1 MGEGAILSSID
12 FSTVEELAPHRD
24 GLLSL
29 FRSHCGSVGGMRLFV
44 AFNET
49 ANNAIFHA
57 NRCRPQSR
65 VRVEVRDEGD
75 SVAISVRSDE
85 GGFKHDLRLDPGV
98 FSDFSKESGRGV
110 QIVLHLVDEMRIEEA
125 GRVVVLRMDK
135 CDAPALA
142 PAPAPSPAPSEA
154 PADRTP
160 QQPFPLAV
168 EIAGFR
174 FNGMNL
180 LDMFGESMV
189 MWESATGRIV
199 YMNEAARVLY
209 DYTLAE
215 AEGLSIDDIFPSR
228 DGLTGRTFTV
238 TTTSHRKKN
247 GVFFPVQA
255 TCRSLARD
263 TEEIMMMVVADISP
277 ENLAR
282 DDVAMAS
289 AIQRGFLPGDL
300 TGEPGVEVRSIFRPM
315 FMISGDLFGYHWDSE
330 RRILNGYIFD
340 LMGHGVPAALQTSA
354 LLVLFRQAFE
364 DEEMSGASL
373 LEKLQWVNAVAAERF
388 LSDSFAAAIC
398 FTLDLGRMTM
408 SYCSAGINAFLHGEG
423 GIMRKVPSPGS
434 LLGLSRLVEFGS
446 GEVAARPGDYFI
458 FTSDGF
464 LDLMQDSGDLK
475 MQFHEAYDH
484 LFSIGYSGAS
494 RDDLSALCVHVR

>member
-1 MGEGAILSSID
+1 MGKGATLSSIT

-24 GLLSL
+24 WLLSL

-57 NRCRPQSR
+57 NRCRPHSR
-65 VRVEVRDEGD
+65 VHVEILDEGD

-85 GGFKHDLRLDPGV
+85 GAFDHDLRLDPGV

-125 GRVVVLRMDK
+125 GRVVLLRMEK
-135 CDAPALA
+135 RDAPAPFSALGA
-142 PAPAPSPAPSEA
+142 GVA
-154 PADRTP
+154 
-160 QQPFPLAV
+160 QQSPFPLAV

-215 AEGLSIDDIFPSR
+215 TEGLSIDDIFPSR
-228 DGLTGRTFTV
+228 DGLSGRTFTV

-255 TCRSLARD
+255 TCRSLASD

-300 TGEPGVEVRSIFRPM
+300 TGEPGIEVRSIFRPM
-315 FMISGDLFGYHWDSE
+315 FMISGDLFDYHWDSE

-364 DEEMSGASL
+364 DEEMSGAGL

-398 FTLDLGRMTM
+398 FTLDLERMRM
-408 SYCSAGINAFLHGEG
+408 SYCSAGINAFLHGESG
-423 GIMRKVPSPGS
+423 TMRKVLSPGS
-434 LLGLSRLVEFGS
+434 LLGLSRRVEFGS
-446 GEVAARPGDYFI
+446 GEIEARPGDYFI